1 MSGLTMPYWLFFLN
15 LAAYLGL
22 GIVIGMR
29 LKK

>member
-1 MSGLTMPYWLFFLN
+1 MPYWLFFLN